1 MDPHFPVNTSRFTG
15 GILHLQTSL
24 ALPLLVVTD
33 FRLNIRKE
41 FFTSW
46 WSSAG
51 TCSPGKW
58 SWCQAAE
65 VQGVLEQCSVMRS
78 VFFEWPCV
86 EPGVGL
92 NDSCGSIPT
101 HNILCCY
108 GSRINLTCYCADMLI
123 GPNYAWKSGMN
134 MVVQWECKKHVA
146 PLLSSNNLIDT

>member
-92 NDSCGSIPT
+92 NDLYRSLPT
-101 HNILCCY
+101 WIALWFCD
-108 GSRINLTCYCADMLI
+108 LL
-123 GPNYAWKSGMN
+123 WKSF
-134 MVVQWECKKHVA
+134 
-146 PLLSSNNLIDT
+146 LSPFIWLFFYIDIFLYIFHCSLFSCLI